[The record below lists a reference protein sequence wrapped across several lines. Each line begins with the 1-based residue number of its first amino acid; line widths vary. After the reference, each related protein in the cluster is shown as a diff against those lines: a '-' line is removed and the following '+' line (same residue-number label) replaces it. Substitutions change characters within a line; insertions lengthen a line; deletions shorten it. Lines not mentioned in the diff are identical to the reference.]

1 MHGQFASQGGVPLIS
16 LHPLPRGLD
25 KAHHRLP
32 ASMHMDVLDRD
43 RSGNMAIYGP
53 SGLVHACL
61 QTSCWVV
68 QLRVQGELP
77 AGFRVPVVGPTTTQ
91 AFWQFI
97 TWVSQAT
104 KQAVDV

>member
-1 MHGQFASQGGVPLIS
+1 MT
-16 LHPLPRGLD
+16 
-25 KAHHRLP
+25 
-32 ASMHMDVLDRD
+32 
-43 RSGNMAIYGP
+43 IYGP
-53 SGLVHACL
+53 NGLVHACL

>member
-1 MHGQFASQGGVPLIS
+1 MSAFSAALTITLGCPSHRSPQSRTDAKNSNLLTHG
-16 LHPLPRGLD
+16 HC
-25 KAHHRLP
+25 P
-32 ASMHMDVLDRD
+32 ASRA
-43 RSGNMAIYGP
+43 RASMAHIYC
-53 SGLVHACL
+53 SGLVHVCL

-68 QLRVQGELP
+68 QLRVQGALP

>member
-1 MHGQFASQGGVPLIS
+1 MPVLSKELGNTILTVACASRAFNPQHVQL
-16 LHPLPRGLD
+16 
-25 KAHHRLP
+25 
-32 ASMHMDVLDRD
+32 ASDITEGEIGPGH
-43 RSGNMAIYGP
+43 AIYC
-53 SGLVHACL
+53 SGLLHACL

>member
-1 MHGQFASQGGVPLIS
+1 
-16 LHPLPRGLD
+16 
-25 KAHHRLP
+25 
-32 ASMHMDVLDRD
+32 
-43 RSGNMAIYGP
+43 MAIYGP

-77 AGFRVPVVGPTTTQ
+77 AGFRVPVAGPTTTQ